1 MRRRVLSTRC
11 LTDDVDAKG
20 AHVANA
26 LRVDAGIGVS
36 KIYTKRAQRDATGHA
51 KAFREAFT
59 KIDCL
64 INYLSTIPHPAD
76 EVSIT
81 EVMGPNEEDA
91 RYHVNLEKCTRGCT
105 YWQSIGIACKHAVA
119 VWEMYQIQLGG
130 NHEANGEEQ
139 EAYDVR
145 RAKWAVNHKPWFLAA
160 DFIAAANVLKG
171 NQIKLPCDS
180 IMQSN
185 PTKYPSVPIAD
196 KKLGRRRTRR
206 GDPRTR
212 CGICQQRGHNRKT
225 CDYYESWFDWDNPA
239 HDAFRKVFRQSLSRR

>member
-11 LTDDVDAKG
+11 RVDNEDAKG

-36 KIYTKRAQRDATGHA
+36 KIYTKRALRDATGHA

-81 EVMGPNEEDA
+81 EVTGPNEEDA
-91 RYHVNLEKCTRGCT
+91 WYHVNLEKCTRGCT

-119 VWEMYQIQLGG
+119 VWEMYQSQLK
-130 NHEANGEEQ
+130 ATGEEISQ
-139 EAYDVR
+139 AR
-145 RAKWAVNHKPWFLAA
+145 H
-160 DFIAAANVLKG
+160 IAARIVTTRHLS
-171 NQIKLPCDS
+171 DS
-180 IMQSN
+180 SGPGTHLYLLRELVRM
-185 PTKYPSVPIAD
+185 
-196 KKLGRRRTRR
+196 
-206 GDPRTR
+206 
-212 CGICQQRGHNRKT
+212 
-225 CDYYESWFDWDNPA
+225 E
-239 HDAFRKVFRQSLSRR
+239 

>member
-1 MRRRVLSTRC
+1 MIVNSSNVLEIRLCEDEYWRSWSRHRC
-11 LTDDVDAKG
+11 RCDDAKG

-36 KIYTKRAQRDATGHA
+36 KIYTKRALRDATGHA

-105 YWQSIGIACKHAVA
+105 YWQSIGIACKHAMA
-119 VWEMYQIQLGG
+119 VWEMYQSQLK
-130 NHEANGEEQ
+130 ATGEEISQARHNAARFVRWYDTTRHLSTARSQQ
-139 EAYDVR
+139 ENVSLLRELVR
-145 RAKWAVNHKPWFLAA
+145 
-160 DFIAAANVLKG
+160 
-171 NQIKLPCDS
+171 
-180 IMQSN
+180 
-185 PTKYPSVPIAD
+185 
-196 KKLGRRRTRR
+196 LG
-206 GDPRTR
+206 
-212 CGICQQRGHNRKT
+212 
-225 CDYYESWFDWDNPA
+225 
-239 HDAFRKVFRQSLSRR
+239 

>member
-1 MRRRVLSTRC
+1 MKYDCAKTGIEYALS
-11 LTDDVDAKG
+11 LTDDDDAKG

-26 LRVDAGIGVS
+26 LRVDAGIEVS
-36 KIYTKRAQRDATGHA
+36 KIYTKRALRDATGHA

-119 VWEMYQIQLGG
+119 VWVMYQYQLK
-130 NHEANGEEQ
+130 ATGEEISQ
-139 EAYDVR
+139 AQY
-145 RAKWAVNHKPWFLAA
+145 NAA
-160 DFIAAANVLKG
+160 
-171 NQIKLPCDS
+171 
-180 IMQSN
+180 
-185 PTKYPSVPIAD
+185 
-196 KKLGRRRTRR
+196 
-206 GDPRTR
+206 
-212 CGICQQRGHNRKT
+212 
-225 CDYYESWFDWDNPA
+225 
-239 HDAFRKVFRQSLSRR
+239 